1 MSSAHIPDYMRLIQ
15 HTLGLSIL
23 SARIRADNSK
33 TIKCGYGKKI
43 PNKLNIMK
51 DLHAFINSVFA
62 YPTYIFICH
71 FLSVCDWPC
80 LADAKT

>member
-23 SARIRADNSK
+23 SARIRADNSE

-51 DLHAFINSVFA
+51 DSHALLTLHI
-62 YPTYIFICH
+62 
-71 FLSVCDWPC
+71 FLSAFSYLCVIGCAW
-80 LADAKT
+80 LMQKLSA